1 VTRLRIGLLCALVP
15 IIALSAQDVT
25 VNFQDRARNMT
36 LKRFEGFVITTQGD
50 GSLAFSGTGTPAVG
64 EWRSQGLTIEARV
77 WKGRATKGDG
87 KAYLLETA
95 DVQGAVVVQAAA
107 DGKPVVL
114 RTSRASFDGPARRV
128 ACPGAVTIEQ
138 TTANGTITAQGAS
151 GYADLFETQPASA
164 PSLLRKAGLGGPVHL
179 EMRTRKVVDKVERVQ
194 TLTADAAQFEYDAVA
209 RTVTLGGGVILRG
222 DDDVMAGDARGARA
236 VITLDASGKPIGVEM
251 TGDPGVSHLTRSG
264 GGAQ

>member
-1 VTRLRIGLLCALVP
+1 MRRFRTGFLCALVP
-15 IIALSAQDVT
+15 IVAFAAQDVT

-36 LKRFEGFVITTQGD
+36 LKRFDGFVITTQKD
-50 GSLAFSGTGTPAVG
+50 GSLAFSGSGSPAVG

-107 DGKPVVL
+107 DGKPVIL
-114 RTSRASFDGPARRV
+114 RTPRATFDGPARRV
-128 ACPGAVTIEQ
+128 ACPGALTIEQ
-138 TTANGTITAQGAS
+138 TTANGTITAKGAS
-151 GYADLFETQPASA
+151 GYAELFESQPASA

-194 TLTADAAQFEYDAVA
+194 TLTADAAQLEYDALA
-209 RTVTLGGGVILRG
+209 RTVTLSGGVFLSG
-222 DDDVMAGDARGARA
+222 DDDVMTADARGAAA
-236 VITLDASGKPIGVEM
+236 VITLDATGKPIRVEM
-251 TGDPGVSHLTRSG
+251 KGDPGVSHLTRRG
-264 GGAQ
+264 GGAR